1 MQGEI
6 KINSIK
12 TAHKIIQELL
22 TLEGAG
28 VTELTDQLEKPTST
42 IHDHLVTL
50 EELGYVIKVDG
61 QYQVSSRFLEIGTR
75 QRSQNPLYNV
85 SIQELRKL
93 ADETDKHANLMIEE
107 HGKGVI
113 LHIESGGN
121 APSLDIHPTFPGT
134 RTELHSTAPGKS
146 ILAYL
151 PPERV
156 DQIIDTVGMPEFTK
170 KTITDRDALTKE
182 LTDIREQG
190 YAYDRGERVVGLRA
204 IGAPILDLNRKV
216 RGAIAAYG
224 PANQTVEEKYH
235 EEISQKV
242 LETANVV
249 EMNLNYS
256 M

>member
-6 KINSIK
+6 KINSVK
-12 TAHKIIQELL
+12 TADKIIQELL
-22 TLEGAG
+22 TLDGAG
-28 VTELTDQLEKPTST
+28 VTEVTDRLERPTST

-50 EELGYVIKVDG
+50 EELGYVVKVDG
-61 QYQVSSRFLEIGTR
+61 QYQVSSKFLEIGTR
-75 QRSQNPLYNV
+75 QRSHNPLYKV
-85 SIQELRKL
+85 SIQELQKL
-93 ADETDKHANLMIEE
+93 ADETDKHVNLMIEE

-113 LHIESGGN
+113 LHIESGEN
-121 APSLDIHPTFPGT
+121 APALDIHPTFPGT
-134 RTELHSTAPGKS
+134 RTELHSTAPGKC
-146 ILAYL
+146 ILTYL
-151 PPERV
+151 PTERV

-170 KTITDRDALTKE
+170 KTITDRDTFTKE
-182 LTDIREQG
+182 LADIREQG

-204 IGAPILDLNRKV
+204 IGAPILDLNQKV

-224 PANQTVEEKYH
+224 PANQAVEEKYH

-242 LETANVV
+242 LETANVI